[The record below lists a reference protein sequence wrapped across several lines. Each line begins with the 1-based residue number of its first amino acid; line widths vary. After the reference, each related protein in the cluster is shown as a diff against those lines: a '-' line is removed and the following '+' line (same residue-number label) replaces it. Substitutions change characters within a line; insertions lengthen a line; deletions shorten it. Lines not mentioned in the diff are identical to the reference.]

1 MKRSLAVK
9 RQFAALSMGVLTILI
24 ASGLAMQAPRAAAQ
38 DAPAATPPAVTTPP
52 AASTDATP
60 APDLTAIPVAPAD
73 PKWLKDLADWRAA
86 RERMVD
92 AADGWLSLVGM
103 NWLNPGPNSIG
114 AAADNTFRVHDKVP
128 DHIAIITIGAKDAKG
143 PAVQLVTPK
152 DGFPSDLMVD
162 NKPAVE
168 GPLAVDSDSP
178 PVITWR
184 GLTMV
189 ALNRG
194 GLYLLSLKDANST
207 LRTNFHGLH
216 WYPPDPRFRVT
227 ASWTPYTPT
236 RMVKIPTILGNTLDF
251 PSPGFVEFV
260 LDGTPINLEPVTEPG
275 AEGTLFFIM
284 TDVTSQ
290 ITTYK
295 TARYLHTGLP
305 DHGLDQPGQL
315 VLDFNRLENPPCAY
329 TTYASCPLPPD
340 QNQLSVAVE
349 AGERLYTPPPPPAKH

>member
-38 DAPAATPPAVTTPP
+38 DAPAATPP

-194 GLYLLSLKDANST
+194 GRYLLSLKDANST